1 MKNSK
6 NRLKDILGKG
16 LSFILTVSLALGTG
30 ALLTSC
36 SNDEEEAL
44 PADYGTYGADIARAL
59 AKDYPYR
66 KPYSSEEGRAGE
78 FIKDKMEE
86 AGYTPE
92 VQTFGNGGAV
102 SHNYVV
108 KIPGKGYYMP
118 DGQGE
123 YTLQH
128 RIAIIGA
135 HYDSSFDEEGAKKYI
150 ADFEAAS
157 AEEQGGNNNKSQKK
171 KKDNSGDAGETQ
183 PEVKITYDG
192 LSDNASGVGCLL
204 TALNHI
210 KEYKDLGYD
219 VYFVAF
225 GAGNSEYAGA
235 SYFLNSLTPEEQ
247 KAVEVMYCVDS
258 IYAGSKVYASA
269 GRKSVSGK
277 GNKYDLRRKLYKT
290 YDVCYRNTL
299 YSNYHFDICYNESDI
314 YADIDGDG
322 MEELFAEISSNES
335 DYIPFDNAGIPV
347 VYIES
352 FDFNFDT
359 IEEVKDTKN
368 LNLKDY
374 NGIVRG
380 TPLDSTVIL
389 DPVLKDEEQDL
400 LQIRINCI
408 AFVMLETIKD
418 GTSNGMTEGE
428 YKEFMENQ
436 KRGAE
441 IAGSSSDVTVDKS
454 ALYGN

>member
-1 MKNSK
+1 MKKTKDHLK
-6 NRLKDILGKG
+6 NLICLV
-16 LSFILTVSLALGTG
+16 LTISMAFGMC
-30 ALLTSC
+30 AC
-36 SNDEEEAL
+36 SDDDEEAL
-44 PADYGTYGADIARAL
+44 PADYGTYGADVARQL

-66 KPYSSEEGRAGE
+66 KPYSSVEAKAGE
-78 FIKDKMEE
+78 FIKSKMEE
-86 AGYTPE
+86 TGFVPE

-102 SHNYVV
+102 SHNYIV
-108 KIPGKGYYMP
+108 KIPGKGYYMA
-118 DGQGE
+118 DKQGE

-135 HYDSSFDEEGAKKYI
+135 HYDSSFDEEGARKFISDFYAAQTAEDPGEGNKK
-150 ADFEAAS
+150 S
-157 AEEQGGNNNKSQKK
+157 KK
-171 KKDNSGDAGETQ
+171 KKDKTEETGETL
-183 PEVKITYDG
+183 PESKITYDG
-192 LSDNASGVGCLL
+192 LSDNASGIGCLL
-204 TALNHI
+204 TALNHV

-219 VYFVAF
+219 VYFMAF

-235 SYFLNSLTPEEQ
+235 SYFLNSLTPEERD
-247 KAVEVMYCVDS
+247 AIEVMYCVDS
-258 IYAGSKVYASA
+258 IYAGSKIYASA
-269 GRKSVSGK
+269 GRKSVVAG

-322 MEELFAEISSNES
+322 REELFAEISSNGS

-352 FDFNFDT
+352 FDFNFDD
-359 IEEVKDTKN
+359 IAEVKDTKN

-389 DPVLKDEEQDL
+389 DPVLKNEEQDL

-418 GTSNGMTEGE
+418 GTSNGMTESE
-428 YKEFMENQ
+428 YKEFLENQ

-441 IAGSSSDVTVDKS
+441 IAGSSSEGSVDQR

>member
-1 MKNSK
+1 MNTRTITENIFKRGMS
-6 NRLKDILGKG
+6 LV
-16 LSFILTVSLALGTG
+16 LTVAIAAGSGFVLAG
-30 ALLTSC
+30 C
-36 SNDEEEAL
+36 SEDDEKKI
-44 PADYGTYGADIARAL
+44 PADYGTYGADIARQI

-66 KPYSSEEGRAGE
+66 VPYSAQETQAGG

-86 AGYTPE
+86 AGFVPE
-92 VQTFGNGGAV
+92 VQEFRTDSGV
-102 SHNYVV
+102 SHNYIV
-108 KIPGKGYYMP
+108 KIPGKGYYMQ
-118 DGQGE
+118 DAAGE

-135 HYDSSFDEEGAKKYI
+135 HYDSMFDEEGVKKYI
-150 ADFEAAS
+150 ADLKAAEALQ
-157 AEEQGGNNNKSQKK
+157 AETDKKGKK
-171 KKDNSGDAGETQ
+171 KKDKDNSEGGEGEESGIT
-183 PEVKITYDG
+183 VTYDG

-204 TALNHI
+204 TALSQA
-210 KEYKDLGYD
+210 KDYKDMGYD

-225 GAGNSEYAGA
+225 GAGNSNFAGA
-235 SYFLNSLTPEEQ
+235 DFFLKSLSAEERDSI
-247 KAVEVMYCVDS
+247 ELMYCVDS

-269 GRKSVSGK
+269 GRKSVVAG
-277 GNKYDLRRKLYKT
+277 GNKYELRRKLYKT

-314 YADIDGDG
+314 YADIDGNG
-322 MEELFAEISSNES
+322 QEELFAEISGNAS

-359 IEEVKDTKN
+359 IEEMKDTKN
-368 LNLKDY
+368 LNLKEY
-374 NGIVRG
+374 NGMVRN
-380 TPLDSTVIL
+380 TPLDSTVAL
-389 DPVLKDEEQDL
+389 DPVLKTEEQDL

-418 GTSNGMTEGE
+418 GTSNGMTESE
-428 YKEFMENQ
+428 YKEFLENQ

-441 IAGSSSDVTVDKS
+441 IAGSSQTE
-454 ALYGN
+454 